1 MYTYGS
7 FQKSLLKCAKLGAP
21 KNDENRIFFCS
32 NRFRYRRARTSAVF
46 MNLSLGRYSVGGRAV
61 MVDGNFRELF
71 SCPRSGKCSVQ
82 EQWSAPFR

>member
-1 MYTYGS
+1 MKTEY
-7 FQKSLLKCAKLGAP
+7 FFV
-21 KNDENRIFFCS
+21 RIAFDTAEHEPHQF
-32 NRFRYRRARTSAVF
+32 F
-46 MNLSLGRYSVGGRAV
+46 MNFSLGRYSVGGRAV